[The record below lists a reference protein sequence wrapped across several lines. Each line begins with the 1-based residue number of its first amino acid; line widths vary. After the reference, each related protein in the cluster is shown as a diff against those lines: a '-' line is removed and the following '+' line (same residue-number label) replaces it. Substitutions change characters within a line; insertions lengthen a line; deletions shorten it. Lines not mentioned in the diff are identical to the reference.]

1 MRKSLMKYKG
11 NNKKGG
17 NIFNP
22 ANYSSSDT
30 GVKGVGCTGTSCN
43 ILAAN
48 AVYKQNGGGVN
59 NYSTIGETSL
69 ELIGPKSGHAAHF
82 MNKTEDII
90 RDANAFPSKII
101 GGKRIKKRSMKK
113 RGTKRRSMKKR
124 GTKRRSTKRRSMKKR
139 GTKRRST
146 KRRSMKKRKYRGG
159 EGPQPYSNT
168 PISFGQEFNTKL
180 DYQLSALATPPPL
193 SAINNCI
200 SK

>member
-1 MRKSLMKYKG
+1 MRKSLMKH
-11 NNKKGG
+11 KGG

-30 GVKGVGCTGTSCN
+30 GLKGVGCTGTRCN

-48 AVYKQNGGGVN
+48 AVYNQNGGGIN
-59 NYSTIGETSL
+59 NYSTIGETPL
-69 ELIGPKSGHAAHF
+69 ELIGPNSGHAAHF

-113 RGTKRRSMKKR
+113 RGTKRRNTKK
-124 GTKRRSTKRRSMKKR
+124 RSTKRRSMKKR
-139 GTKRRST
+139 GT

-193 SAINNCI
+193 TPINNCI